1 MTSKIKTL
9 FFLALLSGL
18 ILFLG
23 QAMGGQTGLMIA
35 FGLALVMNISSYWFS
50 DKIVLRMYK
59 AREVSEAEAPML
71 HAMVEEL
78 ASNAGIPKPRVCIVP
93 DQTPNAFATGRNPQ
107 HGVVAVTEGI
117 LRILSADEL
126 RGVLAHELGHI
137 KNSDILIQSVASIMA
152 TTIMYLANML
162 QWGAILGGGRSSDGE
177 SSGGNAIGA
186 LLLAF
191 LAPLAAGLIQMALSR
206 SREYLAD
213 EAGAQISGDPL
224 ALASALNKLSSA
236 NAQRPL
242 NNATPATESMFIVSP
257 LLSGGL
263 KSLFSTHPP
272 IEERI
277 RRLQNMQ

>member
-1 MTSKIKTL
+1 MTSTLKTFL
-9 FFLALLSGL
+9 FLALLSGL

-23 QAMGGQTGLMIA
+23 QAMGGQSGLLIA
-35 FGLALVMNISSYWFS
+35 FGFALFMNVGSYWFS

-59 AREVSEAEAPML
+59 AREVSQAESPML

-78 ASNAGIPKPRVCIVP
+78 AHNAAIPKPKICIVP

-107 HGVVAVTEGI
+107 NAVVAVTEGI

-126 RGVLAHELGHI
+126 RGVVAHELGHI
-137 KNSDILIQSVASIMA
+137 KNRDILLQSIASIMA
-152 TTIMYLANML
+152 TTIMYLASFL
-162 QWGAILGGGRSSDGE
+162 KWGAILGGGRSSDGQNP
-177 SSGGNAIGA
+177 GGNALAAI
-186 LLLAF
+186 LLAV

-213 EAGAQISGDPL
+213 ETGAQISGKPL

-236 NAQRPL
+236 NAQQPL
-242 NNATPATESMFIVSP
+242 ENATPATESMFIVSP

-277 RRLQNMQ
+277 RRLNAM

>member
-1 MTSKIKTL
+1 MTSKLKTL

-18 ILFLG
+18 LLFIG
-23 QAMGGQTGLMIA
+23 QAMGGQTGLVIA
-35 FGLALVMNISSYWFS
+35 FGLALFMNFGSYWFS

-59 AREVSEAEAPML
+59 AREVSQADAPML

-78 ASNAGIPKPRVCIVP
+78 AHNAGIPKPKICIVP
-93 DQTPNAFATGRNPQ
+93 DQTPNAFATGRNPE
-107 HGVVAVTEGI
+107 HAVVAVTEGI

-126 RGVLAHELGHI
+126 RGVIAHEIGHI
-137 KNSDILIQSVASIMA
+137 ANSDILLQSIASIMA

-162 QWGAILGGGRSSDGE
+162 QFAAIFGGGRSSDGQ

-186 LLLAF
+186 LLLAL
-191 LAPLAAGLIQMALSR
+191 LAPMAAGLIQMALSR

-213 EAGAQISGDPL
+213 ETGAKISGKPQ
-224 ALASALNKLSSA
+224 ALASALHKLSTA
-236 NAQRPL
+236 NAQQPL
-242 NNATPATESMFIVSP
+242 ANATPATESMFIVSP

-277 RRLQNMQ
+277 RRLQNM